1 MNDAIMKFSG
11 VFHLHDTEKDIQYP
25 ISVQVLYSDDH
36 HVIVIY
42 RFSEEKL
49 EWIEP
54 VITGVITSFE
64 LDPNTTVAMACS
76 CDLLGPDEV
85 EPEDGVSWGI
95 VFSWDGKKAIID
107 EVRRFEDTKNDYMV

>member
-11 VFHLHDTEKDIQYP
+11 VFHLHDTEEDKQYP
-25 ISVQVLYSDDH
+25 VPVQVLYSEDH

-42 RFSEEKL
+42 RFSEDRL

-76 CDLLGPDEV
+76 CELLGPEEV
-85 EPEDGVSWGI
+85 EPEDGISWGI
-95 VFSWDGKKAIID
+95 VFTWEEGRAVTS
-107 EVRRFEDTKNDYMV
+107 EVRRFEETEK